1 MAPRKTRAIL
11 ARFASPPLGIC
22 YLVRTSRTTHS
33 TWTSLAGP
41 PKEVLQ
47 KSHGESSITDM
58 QLAATA
64 SKSLFALARKASQN
78 ASTPP
83 QLSTTPLDP
92 LSETTWSRNCSVS
105 ILDAAIISQHDSVMK
120 DADSDSNSDAADVHV
135 HADRRHTTPA
145 RGRPGRFVFHLVLL
159 LQPSYWSTWHHERGF
174 ELTKRVSSSSRHS
187 LPPANHLAPMTL
199 ASSNAAQVGVPD
211 LTGQDTHETTSHY
224 TCSVRCHLFSRNA
237 R

>member
-11 ARFASPPLGIC
+11 ARFALPPLGIC
-22 YLVRTSRTTHS
+22 CLVRTSRITHS

-41 PKEVLQ
+41 PKEGLQ

-83 QLSTTPLDP
+83 QLSTTPLGP

-105 ILDAAIISQHDSVMK
+105 ILDAAIVSQHDSVMK
-120 DADSDSNSDAADVHV
+120 DADSDFNSDAADVHV

-174 ELTKRVSSSSRHS
+174 ELTERVSSEAGTGGNCNSSRHS

-199 ASSNAAQVGVPD
+199 ASSDAAQVGVPD
-211 LTGQDTHETTSHY
+211 LTGQDTHETT
-224 TCSVRCHLFSRNA
+224 
-237 R
+237 